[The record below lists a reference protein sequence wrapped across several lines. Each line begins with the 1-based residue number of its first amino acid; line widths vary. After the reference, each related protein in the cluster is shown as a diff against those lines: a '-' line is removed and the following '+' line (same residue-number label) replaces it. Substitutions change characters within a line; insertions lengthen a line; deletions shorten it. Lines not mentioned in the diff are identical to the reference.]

1 VTAPVRSGR
10 AELSAWVR
18 GRDAT
23 LRVAIAWLDAG
34 GGGVGVSWTSVRARD
49 RWHRAVVRAAP
60 PAGAAYAHVV
70 VEARRLTGSVWIDD
84 VAFSWR

>member
-1 VTAPVRSGR
+1 
-10 AELSAWVR
+10 
-18 GRDAT
+18 
-23 LRVAIAWLDAG
+23 
-34 GGGVGVSWTSVRARD
+34 VSWTSVRARD